1 MNRPQTIQIFLPS
14 GDPRGMRVAEITTR
28 IVRVIEVPRSQLGDF
43 LRMPEAQQVGV
54 YFLMGEL
61 SEAGMPRTY
70 IGQSGNVGKRLEQ
83 HHQNKDFWNRAF
95 VVISLTNSLTQTHGL
110 FLEWLAIAEATKA
123 GRYGLEN
130 GNTGS
135 QPYTPAPLQADC
147 HEIHETA
154 ATLLATLGQPIFEP
168 LTSAPTAKGIVEL
181 FYCKG
186 SGADGGSGRCFPSG
200 HASAGFSFIGGFF
213 AFRGNDAGQARL
225 GRAAHGGHADGR
237 HVHVG
242 VLDRLGRLGQD
253 AARRAGHAADGLGQL
268 THAAQHGVGAFLGL
282 DRQNQAITDHSPLT
296 NIQTPDL
303 PGHMQGAVDIGL
315 MLRSRLD
322 PAQGTSTEGQVGLGL
337 MGPFDGKALTGKGI
351 EDDTQQ
357 GIITLACRRYDR
369 RQQGQALE
377 VGFERLEVRATDIAH
392 QADGLTA
399 GTLQG
404 LDALADLGNPDIGP
418 GKGCQLRPGKPLEP
432 DDEDRPPGLFAMLGN
447 LERQGPATRDQ
458 AEFHHLRPRA
468 PAGTGDDWRLPG

>member
-1 MNRPQTIQIFLPS
+1 MSRPQTIQIFLPS

-61 SEAGMPRTY
+61 SEAGLPRTY
-70 IGQSGNVGKRLEQ
+70 IGQSGSVGKRLEQ

-186 SGADGGSGRCFPSG
+186 SGADGVGEYTTEGFVVHKGSK
-200 HASAGFSFIGGFF
+200 
-213 AFRGNDAGQARL
+213 
-225 GRAAHGGHADGR
+225 GRAEI
-237 HVHVG
+237 VPS
-242 VLDRLGRLGQD
+242 
-253 AARRAGHAADGLGQL
+253 
-268 THAAQHGVGAFLGL
+268 
-282 DRQNQAITDHSPLT
+282 I
-296 NIQTPDL
+296 
-303 PGHMQGAVDIGL
+303 
-315 MLRSRLD
+315 
-322 PAQGTSTEGQVGLGL
+322 QGTSHERMRSQLITEGVLTENAGSAGSMLVFTRDHL
-337 MGPFDGKALTGKGI
+337 FSSPSTAAMAVMGRSANGWVEWKTASGK
-351 EDDTQQ
+351 
-357 GIITLACRRYDR
+357 TLD
-369 RQQGQALE
+369 E
-377 VGFERLEVRATDIAH
+377 V
-392 QADGLTA
+392 
-399 GTLQG
+399 
-404 LDALADLGNPDIGP
+404 
-418 GKGCQLRPGKPLEP
+418 K
-432 DDEDRPPGLFAMLGN
+432 
-447 LERQGPATRDQ
+447 RQGVISTNAD
-458 AEFHHLRPRA
+458 
-468 PAGTGDDWRLPG
+468 